1 MTRVATVGYICALVQ
16 SYAMTTKT
24 FGGQTML
31 SDADFLRYCN
41 NKIEAGWPL
50 DDEELERYWSLV
62 PVLKVSEEEFDA
74 LQKLLE
80 DDTI

>member
-1 MTRVATVGYICALVQ
+1 
-16 SYAMTTKT
+16 
-24 FGGQTML
+24 ML